1 MRALVDRGCLV
12 DICCRWDSA
21 SGHGGP
27 NMDPGHM
34 LQLGSLGIAVWF
46 DIYFG
51 RLTSDVA

>member
-1 MRALVDRGCLV
+1 
-12 DICCRWDSA
+12 
-21 SGHGGP
+21 
-27 NMDPGHM
+27 MDPGHM